1 MKLFSG
7 LERTDY
13 QDVLR
18 AVGAMLDEQS
28 YHDIRLW
35 EHEEGLIVQGR
46 PEVDGTIGRYQTYL
60 LSDDDLRE
68 LLDKAYSRRGML
80 GRRIAMA
87 P

>member
-7 LERTDY
+7 LERSDY

-18 AVGAMLDEQS
+18 AVGAMVDDQAYRE
-28 YHDIRLW
+28 IRLW
-35 EHEEGLIVQGR
+35 EHEDGLIVQGR
-46 PEVDGTIGRYQTYL
+46 PEIDGSLGRYQTYL
-60 LSDDDLRE
+60 ASDDDLQG

-80 GRRIAMA
+80 GRRIEMV